1 MSRARPQIF
10 TLTSLAFL
18 TVFINAL
25 LSLYRAR
32 INPATHA
39 PPHAPIPAFPL
50 APPVGYPAHAPR
62 YLSPAPDWGKGWVP
76 AEDDVP
82 GTPSR
87 RRRLESGAA
96 EKIR

>member
-32 INPATHA
+32 INPATHPA
-39 PPHAPIPAFPL
+39 PPHAPLPPF
-50 APPVGYPAHAPR
+50 PPVAYPAHAPR
-62 YLSPAPDWGKGWVP
+62 YLSPAPDWGKAAWAP